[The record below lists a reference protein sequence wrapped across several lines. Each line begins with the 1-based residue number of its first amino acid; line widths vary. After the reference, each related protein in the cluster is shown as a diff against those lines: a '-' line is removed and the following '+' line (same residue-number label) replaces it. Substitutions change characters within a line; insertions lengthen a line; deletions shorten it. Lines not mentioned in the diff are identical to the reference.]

1 MIPIATALLPVFGL
15 IVLGYGI
22 RRSGWLGDDFWLQA
36 DNLTY
41 WILFP
46 TLLLHTVSR
55 ADLATIE
62 IWPTFFAIFGA
73 IVVIATIQLILR
85 TSWPPM
91 RRTKAAAFTSVFQSS
106 IRPNTYAALAI
117 AASLFGQTGLALAA
131 IGIAAA
137 TPLVNVLSV
146 IVLAREVQRGSH
158 WHLVSQLARNPII
171 LSVAAGAILNVFGG
185 LPVIPAS
192 FIEILGRAALPL
204 GLLSVGA
211 ALQPAALSGA
221 GTQVLTACF
230 TKLFALPAAA
240 IALAGLLGVT
250 GPALIVTILF
260 TAVPTSAS
268 SYILARQMGGDHQ
281 LIAGILTLQTLAA
294 FFTLPIWLLLAN

>member
-1 MIPIATALLPVFGL
+1 MIPIATALIPVFGL
-15 IVLGYGI
+15 ILLGFGLC
-22 RRSGWLGDDFWLQA
+22 RTGWLGDDFWAQA
-36 DNLTY
+36 DRLTY

-55 ADLATIE
+55 ADLSAVS
-62 IWPTFFAIFGA
+62 IWPIFFAIFGA
-73 IVVIATIQLILR
+73 IVVIATIQLFLR
-85 TSWPPM
+85 ANWSAM
-91 RRTKAAAFTSVFQSS
+91 RRTKPAAFTSVFQSS
-106 IRPNTYAALAI
+106 IRPNTYVALAI
-117 AASLFGQTGLALAA
+117 SASLFGQTGLTLAA
-131 IGIAAA
+131 VGIAAA

-146 IVLAREVQRGSH
+146 IVLAREVQRGSG
-158 WHLVSQLARNPII
+158 WHLASQLARNPII
-171 LSVAAGAILNVFGG
+171 ISVAAGAVINALGG

-211 ALQPAALSGA
+211 ALQPAALAGA
-221 GTQVLTACF
+221 GTQVLTASLA
-230 TKLFALPAAA
+230 KLLALPAAA
-240 IALAGLLGVT
+240 IGLGAMLGVT
-250 GPALIVTILF
+250 GPALVVAILF

-294 FFTLPIWLLLAN
+294 FITLPFWLLLTG

>member
-1 MIPIATALLPVFGL
+1 MTLIAMALLPVFGL
-15 IVLGYGI
+15 ILLGYGI
-22 RRSGWLGDDFWLQA
+22 RRSGWLGDDFWQQA
-36 DNLTY
+36 DSLTY

-55 ADLATIE
+55 ADLTTIE

-73 IVVIATIQLILR
+73 IVIIATILLISRLAW
-85 TSWPPM
+85 SPM
-91 RRTKAAAFTSVFQSS
+91 RRTKPAAFTSVFQSS
-106 IRPNTYAALAI
+106 IRPNTYVALAI
-117 AASLFGQTGLALAA
+117 SASLFGQTGLTLAA

-146 IVLAREVQRGSH
+146 IILAREVQRGSL
-158 WHLVSQLARNPII
+158 WHLLSQLARNPII
-171 LSVAAGAILNVFGG
+171 LSVMAGAIVNLLGG
-185 LPVIPAS
+185 LPALPAN
-192 FIEILGRAALPL
+192 FIAILGQAALPL

-230 TKLFALPAAA
+230 GKLFALPATAIGLAA
-240 IALAGLLGVT
+240 ILGVT
-250 GPALIVTILF
+250 GPALAVTVLF

-281 LIAGILTLQTLAA
+281 LIAGVLTLQTLVA
-294 FFTLPIWLLLAN
+294 FITLPIWLLLIG